1 MIFNIKFIFDKKAF
15 FSNFVFWVRV
25 IDKRIDQQIK
35 FGMFKN
41 KYVKTD
47 IKVLKFKDIALVL
60 ECDFEFK
67 LMLTLYC
74 QKRQMI
80 V

>member
-1 MIFNIKFIFDKKAF
+1 
-15 FSNFVFWVRV
+15 
-25 IDKRIDQQIK
+25 
-35 FGMFKN
+35 MFKN

-74 QKRQMI
+74 
-80 V
+80 